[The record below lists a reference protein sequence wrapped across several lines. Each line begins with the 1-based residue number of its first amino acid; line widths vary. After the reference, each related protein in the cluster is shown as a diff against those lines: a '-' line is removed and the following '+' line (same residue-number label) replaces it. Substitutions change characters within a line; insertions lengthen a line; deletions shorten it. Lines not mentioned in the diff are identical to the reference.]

1 MNVVFTAPEIRELH
15 VALPDRTFVL
25 HDSGGLP
32 HAMAAGAAG
41 LVTAPMHGRLVELC
55 GETGDTVVKGQKL
68 AVLEAMKM
76 QHELCAEVAGTVSE
90 TLAQADAQLAAGAA
104 ILMIEA
110 GEG

>member
-1 MNVVFTAPEIRELH
+1 
-15 VALPDRTFVL
+15 
-25 HDSGGLP
+25 
-32 HAMAAGAAG
+32 
-41 LVTAPMHGRLVELC
+41 MHGRLVELC
-55 GETGDTVVKGQKL
+55 VETGDTVAKGQKL